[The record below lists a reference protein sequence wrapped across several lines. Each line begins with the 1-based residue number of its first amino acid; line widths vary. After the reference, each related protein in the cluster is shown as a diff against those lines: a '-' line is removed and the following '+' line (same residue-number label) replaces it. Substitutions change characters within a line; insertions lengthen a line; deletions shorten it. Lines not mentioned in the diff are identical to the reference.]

1 MIELI
6 QKKHLKGFGKDCKWD
21 DLMICAAMLAG
32 GIGTRLKQGKPKQF
46 VDINGKPILVHSVE
60 TFLKVNE
67 LDKIIVSSPK
77 ECIIKTKELM
87 KEYFPQEDRIV
98 VIEGGATRNDTILN
112 SIQYMKDLNCEKDSI
127 LVTHDAT
134 RIFVSEKLI
143 EDSIKYALEVG
154 AASPVIPATDVI
166 FESKEEGKLTDIPL
180 RKYLCHSQTP
190 QSFNI
195 DKFLE
200 IYEDLSEDEID
211 KLDEAMMLFY
221 LRDADVKLFPGDS
234 INFKITRPFDITLAE
249 AIFKK

>member
-1 MIELI
+1 
-6 QKKHLKGFGKDCKWD
+6 
-21 DLMICAAMLAG
+21 MICAAMLAG

-46 VDINGKPILVHSVE
+46 VDINHKPILVHSVE
-60 TFLKVNE
+60 TFLNVNE

-77 ECIIKTKELM
+77 ECINKTQSLM
-87 KEYFPQEDRIV
+87 DEYFPQNNRIV
-98 VIEGGATRNDTILN
+98 VIEGGATRNGTILN
-112 SIQYMKDLNCEKDSI
+112 SIRYMKDQNCEKDSI
-127 LVTHDAT
+127 LVTHDAS

-143 EDSIKYALEVG
+143 QDSIKYAIEVG

-180 RKYLCHSQTP
+180 RRYLCHAQTP

-221 LRDADVKLFPGDS
+221 LRNADVKLFPGDS

-249 AIFKK
+249 SIFKD